1 MRNLTALF
9 ACALL
14 AALAIRSGA
23 QDKPQPPQTIFH
35 TADCKNNLEALR
47 VTYKGKRIEGEK
59 LREFVLWLEKDGSV
73 QRECDKFFGEA
84 IK

>member
-1 MRNLTALF
+1 MRTVIALF

-14 AALAIRSGA
+14 AFLAIRSGA

-47 VTYKGKRIEGEK
+47 VTYKGKRIEGER
-59 LREFVLWLEKDGSV
+59 LREFVLWLEKDGDV
-73 QRECDKFFGEA
+73 GKRCDKWFSENA
-84 IK
+84 P